1 MAVVA
6 IRQRSNPRGPLNWD
20 LIADGPLNGK
30 VELTNRIDLAKRF
43 VDQAAIDA
51 HVTARNGVTA
61 DWKAVT
67 LPAGID

>member
-6 IRQRSNPRGPLNWD
+6 IRQRGSTRGPNVWD
-20 LIADGPLNGK
+20 FIAEDGPRLG
-30 VELTNRIDLAKRF
+30 TSNRIDLAKRF

-67 LPAGID
+67 LPAGIE